1 MHALQ
6 CYGRANRHARLLCS
20 RVHVSSFE
28 GLMGDPPARAILVIL
43 VRGKIGVGPI
53 GGLPKGTRP
62 VFVSS
67 EAVGYRQAGYFDR
80 TVRIGPKTDLKL
92 HRPTHSLSLSL
103 YGNVIPGIQRPQRDS
118 FSLLR
123 DTVSSVLCCSTF
135 MLFYFHLYN
144 NINKICLKHRID
156 RVR

>member
-1 MHALQ
+1 MVVPTDT
-6 CYGRANRHARLLCS
+6 RAYSAA
-20 RVHVSSFE
+20 VSTCRPLR

-92 HRPTHSLSLSL
+92 HRPTYSLSLSL
-103 YGNVIPGIQRPQRDS
+103 CMG
-118 FSLLR
+118 
-123 DTVSSVLCCSTF
+123 T
-135 MLFYFHLYN
+135 
-144 NINKICLKHRID
+144 
-156 RVR
+156 